1 MLMLRIVFE
10 ANGKQITVHKS
21 GEKADKALQEIRE
34 RGYRLIKTVKLY
46 PVASWER
53 NQHVFYNAVD
63 RAQNS
68 LFDAREKG
76 VGIEE
81 AEECLEKYNN
91 ALAKFD
97 FGPKDSRGVV
107 YAEYNDYKFMK
118 DVIGGYAMRH
128 NGHV

>member
-10 ANGKQITVHKS
+10 ANGKQITIHRS
-21 GEKADKALQEIRE
+21 EEKADKALQEVKE

-68 LFDAREKG
+68 LFDARENG

-118 DVIGGYAMRH
+118 DVIGGYAERH

>member
-10 ANGKQITVHKS
+10 ANGKQITIHRS
-21 GEKADKALQEIRE
+21 EEKAAKALQEVKE

-68 LFDAREKG
+68 LFDARENG

-81 AEECLEKYNN
+81 AEE
-91 ALAKFD
+91 
-97 FGPKDSRGVV
+97 V
-107 YAEYNDYKFMK
+107 
-118 DVIGGYAMRH
+118 
-128 NGHV
+128 

>member
-10 ANGKQITVHKS
+10 ANGKQRTIHKP
-21 GEKADKALQEIRE
+21 GEKADKALQEIKE

-53 NQHVFYNAVD
+53 NQHVFYNAAD

-68 LFDAREKG
+68 LFDARESG
-76 VGIEE
+76 IGIEE
-81 AEECLEKYNN
+81 AEEWLEKCNN
-91 ALAKFD
+91 ALERFD
-97 FGPKDSRGVV
+97 YGPKDSMGVV
-107 YAEYNDYKFMK
+107 YAEYEDYKSMK
-118 DVIGGYAMRH
+118 DIIGGYAVRH

>member
-10 ANGKQITVHKS
+10 ANGKQITIHRS
-21 GEKADKALQEIRE
+21 EEKAAKALQEVKE

-46 PVASWER
+46 PVGSWER

-68 LFDAREKG
+68 LFDARENG
-76 VGIEE
+76 AGIEE
-81 AEECLEKYNN
+81 AEEWLEKCNN
-91 ALAKFD
+91 ALARFD

-128 NGHV
+128 NGYV

>member
-10 ANGKQITVHKS
+10 ANGKQITIHRS
-21 GEKADKALQEIRE
+21 EEKAAKALQEVKE
-34 RGYRLIKTVKLY
+34 RGYNLIKTVKLY
-46 PVASWER
+46 PVGSWYR

-68 LFDAREKG
+68 LFDARENG

-81 AEECLEKYNN
+81 AEEWLEKCNN
-91 ALAKFD
+91 ALARFD
-97 FGPKDSRGVV
+97 FGPKDSREVV

-128 NGHV
+128 NGYV

>member
-10 ANGKQITVHKS
+10 ANGKQTTIHRS
-21 GEKADKALQEIRE
+21 EEKADKALQQIKE

-46 PVASWER
+46 PVGSWER

-63 RAQNS
+63 RAHNN
-68 LFDAREKG
+68 LFDARENG
-76 VGIEE
+76 AGIEE
-81 AEECLEKYNN
+81 AEEWLEKCNN
-91 ALAKFD
+91 ALARFD
-97 FGPKDSRGVV
+97 CGPKDSRGVV

>member
-10 ANGKQITVHKS
+10 ANGKQITIHRS
-21 GEKADKALQEIRE
+21 EEKADKALQQIKE
-34 RGYRLIKTVKLY
+34 RGYNLIKTVKLY
-46 PVASWER
+46 PVGSWER

-63 RAQNS
+63 IAQNS
-68 LFDAREKG
+68 LFDAMENG

-81 AEECLEKYNN
+81 AEECLDKYSN
-91 ALAKFD
+91 ALARFD

-118 DVIGGYAMRH
+118 DVIGAYAEIH